1 MTGELFEI
9 NNSTLK
15 VVSLDGHRIS
25 IRKVELKNNYD
36 NISVI
41 IPGKTLIE
49 INKILNGGID
59 DEVKIYFTEK
69 HILFEFDNTIVLS
82 RLIEGEYY
90 KIDKMLSSDYET
102 KITVNKKDMLDS
114 IDRTTLLVKESEK
127 KPVIIDIKD
136 NSMDLP

>member
-69 HILFEFDNTIVLS
+69 HILLN
-82 RLIEGEYY
+82 LIIQLFYQ
-90 KIDKMLSSDYET
+90 
-102 KITVNKKDMLDS
+102 
-114 IDRTTLLVKESEK
+114 
-127 KPVIIDIKD
+127 
-136 NSMDLP
+136 DL

>member
-1 MTGELFEI
+1 MFEL
-9 NNSTLK
+9 NNS
-15 VVSLDGHRIS
+15 
-25 IRKVELKNNYD
+25 YD

-49 INKILNGGID
+49 INKILNGGVD
-59 DEVKIYFTEK
+59 DIVKIYFTDK
-69 HILFEFDNTIVLS
+69 HILFEFENTVVLS

-102 KITVNKKDMLDS
+102 KITVNKKEMLDS
-114 IDRTTLLVKESEK
+114 IDRTTLLMKESEK

-136 NSMDLP
+136 NSMGLAMNRLLVLWMKK